1 MYVRSLALGMALLVV
16 MALGALT
23 IEVLLTKGLDI
34 LVAVSLL
41 VLALFGVGIVSALL
55 HPPEE

>member
-1 MYVRSLALGMALLVV
+1 MDVRSLVLGMALLFIVF
-16 MALGALT
+16 LGALT
-23 IEVLLTKGLDI
+23 VKVLLTSGIDI
-34 LVAVSLL
+34 LVAISVL